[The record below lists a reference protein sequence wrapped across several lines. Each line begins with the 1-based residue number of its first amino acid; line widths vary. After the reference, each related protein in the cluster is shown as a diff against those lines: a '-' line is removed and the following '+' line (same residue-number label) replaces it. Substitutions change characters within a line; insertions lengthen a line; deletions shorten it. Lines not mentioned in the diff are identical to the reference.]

1 MGILRTDRVSG
12 LGGANAIKGSVFFG
26 NSHSSS
32 SAIGNDYLITER
44 SSNFT
49 FGTGDITIEGWFFC
63 PRLSSSTDYQALV
76 GDTIY
81 SGTGGFTFYIEDGQL
96 NFWKGTANGNNI
108 SSDWYYSFCKILFY

>member
-26 NSHSSS
+26 NCLS
-32 SAIGNDYLITER
+32 SASVLGNDYLITER

-63 PRLSSSTDYQALV
+63 PKLSSSTGYQSLF
-76 GDTIY
+76 GDTV
-81 SGTGGFTFYIEDGQL
+81 
-96 NFWKGTANGNNI
+96 
-108 SSDWYYSFCKILFY
+108 